1 MKYTDP
7 DGRIYYIGNEAFVLN
22 PKQENKIYSSLLK
35 KLLGFALIGLGN
47 FLDKG
52 GGVAIAAAVTGVT
65 GGTGAV
71 TAPAIVAGS
80 AVLGKVLE
88 VAGTAIILA
97 SCAEDISSSNVQY
110 SSNGKDRKTNHN
122 DVQKQRET
130 APKKGI
136 PSGTRPL
143 DKAKI
148 PKGSHNKIKE
158 GVGNG
163 PKDWTGIAPN
173 GDVIINDGYGNAV
186 NCGPYTDYL

>member
-88 VAGTAIILA
+88 AAGTAIILE
-97 SCAEDISSSNVQY
+97 SCAKDIFSSNVQY
-110 SSNGKDRKTNHN
+110 SSSDEDTYKSSERIGKCNGKTPRNN
-122 DVQKQRET
+122 QVQNQQVKCLS
-130 APKKGI
+130 KKYKLTKDEQEQLHDEITHQGYDYSEI
-136 PSGTRPL
+136 EE
-143 DKAKI
+143 I
-148 PKGSHNKIKE
+148 VKE
-158 GVGNG
+158 IV
-163 PKDWTGIAPN
+163 KER
-173 GDVIINDGYGNAV
+173 
-186 NCGPYTDYL
+186 

>member
-1 MKYTDP
+1 MDP
-7 DGRIYYIGNEAFVLN
+7 DGRIYCIWNESFGLN
-22 PKQENKIYSSLLK
+22 PNKENKIYSSLSK

-52 GGVAIAAAVTGVT
+52 GGAAIAVAVTGVT
-65 GGTGAV
+65 GG
-71 TAPAIVAGS
+71 AGS
-80 AVLGKVLE
+80 VAAPVIVVGSEVLGKSLE
-88 VAGTAIILA
+88 VAGVAIILE
-97 SCAEDISSSNVQY
+97 SCAEDIASSNVQY
-110 SSNGKDRKTNHN
+110 SSNGKDRKTNYN

-130 APKKGI
+130 APKKGL

-163 PKDWTGIAPN
+163 PKDWTGITPN
-173 GDVIINDGYGNAV
+173 GDVIINDGYGNAE
-186 NCGPYTDYL
+186 NCGSYTDYL